1 MPASLSE
8 NIDVTPDGVLPCRG
22 TLIINADD
30 WGRNRETTD
39 RILACVRRRVVSS
52 TSGMVFMTDSERSAG
67 LAQEHSVD
75 VGLHLNLTTAFDAT
89 HCPAE
94 LLRHQARLIRY
105 LRRHRLTQALY
116 SSRLAGSF
124 RYVVSA
130 QIQEYR
136 RLFSAEPQR
145 VDGHHHMH
153 LCANV
158 LRDGLLP
165 AGTIARRSFSFQA
178 GDKSRLNLWYRQWVD
193 RKLAQRHRMTDF
205 FFALAPVEPVERLR
219 RIFGLSS
226 GRVLELETHP
236 VNEDEYQ
243 FLISGALAAKITDL
257 QIAHGFVL
265 PARRGSSAP
274 EERKGS

>member
-8 NIDVTPDGVLPCRG
+8 NIDATSDGALPCQG

-52 TSGMVFMTDSERSAG
+52 TSGMVFMADSERSAA

-89 HCPAE
+89 NCPAE
-94 LLRHQARLIRY
+94 LLRHQARLTRY

-116 SSRLAGSF
+116 SSGLAASF

-136 RLFSAEPQR
+136 RLFGADPGR

-153 LCANV
+153 LSANV
-158 LRDGLLP
+158 LRDALLP
-165 AGTIARRSFSFQA
+165 AGTIVRRSFSFQA
-178 GDKSRLNLWYRQWVD
+178 GDKSLLNCWYRQRID

-205 FFALAPVEPVERLR
+205 FFSLAPVEPIERLR
-219 RIFGLSS
+219 RIFGLCS

-236 VNEDEYQ
+236 VNEDEFQ

-257 QIAHGFVL
+257 QIAPGFAL
-265 PARRGSSAP
+265 PARRGSSGP